1 VAAETAPGPFNAAGM
16 STEMLAIS
24 PRLAAAFNR
33 STLLI
38 DSGQPDG
45 EKRAD
50 YYTNAITNHY
60 PRIVHATTID
70 GRGYAFPCDD
80 LALPGRW
87 SVRRGFRSGPGS
99 GHRDSRDR
107 PLTRPSLVRGG
118 HQRSSGPG
126 GRLVVVAANLGFHWG
141 FHR

>member
-1 VAAETAPGPFNAAGM
+1 MAAETAPGPFNAAGM
-16 STEMLAIS
+16 STEMLAIL

-60 PRIVHATTID
+60 DHDRWARVRI
-70 GRGYAFPCDD
+70 P
-80 LALPGRW
+80 
-87 SVRRGFRSGPGS
+87 VRRRGPAGALAQSGAVSDPA
-99 GHRDSRDR
+99 RA
-107 PLTRPSLVRGG
+107 LVTMTRGTAR
-118 HQRSSGPG
+118 
-126 GRLVVVAANLGFHWG
+126 
-141 FHR
+141 

>member
-1 VAAETAPGPFNAAGM
+1 VTAETAPGPFNAAGM
-16 STEMLAIS
+16 STEILAIP

-45 EKRAD
+45 ERRAD

-70 GRGYAFPCDD
+70 GSRYAFPCDD
-80 LALPGRW
+80 VALPGALVQSGAVSDPARALLT
-87 SVRRGFRSGPGS
+87 VTRGTA
-99 GHRDSRDR
+99 H
-107 PLTRPSLVRGG
+107 
-118 HQRSSGPG
+118 
-126 GRLVVVAANLGFHWG
+126 
-141 FHR
+141 

>member
-1 VAAETAPGPFNAAGM
+1 MAAETAPGPFNAAGM
-16 STEMLAIS
+16 STEMLAIA

-60 PRIVHATTID
+60 PRIVHTTTID
-70 GRGYAFPCDD
+70 GRGYAFPCADV
-80 LALPGRW
+80 ALPGRW
-87 SVRRGFRSGPGS
+87 PSPARFPIRPGPWS
-99 GHRDSRDR
+99 
-107 PLTRPSLVRGG
+107 P
-118 HQRSSGPG
+118 
-126 GRLVVVAANLGFHWG
+126 
-141 FHR
+141 

>member
-1 VAAETAPGPFNAAGM
+1 MAAETAPGPFNAAGM
-16 STEMLAIS
+16 STEMLANP

-60 PRIVHATTID
+60 PRIVHTTTID
-70 GRGYAFPCDD
+70 GRRYAFPCGDV
-80 LALPGRW
+80 ALPGALVSPARFPIRPGLW
-87 SVRRGFRSGPGS
+87 SP
-99 GHRDSRDR
+99 
-107 PLTRPSLVRGG
+107 
-118 HQRSSGPG
+118 
-126 GRLVVVAANLGFHWG
+126 
-141 FHR
+141 